1 MTWKEKHE
9 VENEWFMKDGLS
21 QFDRMHDAR
30 TSPKLIILAHIIT
43 LASQNKDKIL
53 VYSKDLKTLDIIEWF
68 LRQAKWTKQVDSLKE
83 LEKKFG
89 KLGGWK
95 KGNDYLRIDGSTDS
109 SRRGDLIDKFNSN
122 EDIKLFLIS
131 SLAGGI
137 GINLV
142 SSLFVSERDNF
153 ASILQISIYLTNT
166 SPPHVVHSLCCGD
179 NGQSLQSICI

>member
-1 MTWKEKHE
+1 MTAKS
-9 VENEWFMKDGLS
+9 L
-21 QFDRMHDAR
+21 
-30 TSPKLIILAHIIT
+30 T
-43 LASQNKDKIL
+43 
-53 VYSKDLKTLDIIEWF
+53 
-68 LRQAKWTKQVDSLKE
+68 KWTKQIDSLKE

-109 SRRGDLIDKFNSN
+109 GRRGDLIDKFNSN

-142 SSLFVSERDNF
+142 SSLFVSERDYLCIYFTNIHLPHKYI
-153 ASILQISIYLTNT
+153 ASTCSAQPLLW
-166 SPPHVVHSLCCGD
+166 
-179 NGQSLQSICI
+179 